1 MIYLMQIYK
10 MLNKRQ
16 KKQFIKHFSNFRKSV
31 EKLEGHDLN
40 NILNDRLII
49 HFGIELTEEKQLN
62 RLTEYLLNKDDLNFL
77 SIIPQLR

>member
-16 KKQFIKHFSNFRKSV
+16 KKKFIKQFSNFKKSV
-31 EKLEGHDLN
+31 EKLEGCDIG

-49 HFGIELTEEKQLN
+49 HFGIELTERKQL
-62 RLTEYLLNKDDLNFL
+62 EYLTNYLLKKDDLSFL
-77 SIIPQLR
+77 AVLP